1 MVKLRSFKA
10 YRPRK
15 DLAHKVAALP
25 YDVMSTE
32 EARAMVKDNM
42 YSFLHVDKAE
52 IDLEKDVNIY
62 DKRVYEKAR
71 DNLNGF
77 IKNAILIQDSKP
89 AIYVY
94 RLIMEGRV
102 QTGIVAC
109 ASIDDYAN
117 NIIKKHEKTR
127 EDKEIDRIKHVNIC
141 NAHTGPIFLTY
152 RENEDIDSIVAV
164 ATKEEPVYDFI
175 AEDGIEHIVWV
186 INNKE
191 MINKLI
197 SSFDNIPNV
206 YIADGHHRAFSA
218 VNVGLMRREQA
229 KGRIGEEN
237 YDYFLSV
244 LFPSSHLKIMD
255 YNRLVKDTNN
265 LTVKE
270 LLKKISEKFTVES
283 YEGSFKPYER
293 HTFGMYVEGKWYKLK
308 VKDGTFNSENHLESL
323 DVSILQDNLLSPILG
338 ITNPRKDDRIEFIG
352 GIRGVRELAN
362 KADEYNGVSFAMY
375 PTTINELMDISD
387 LNETM
392 PPKSTWFEPK
402 PRSGL
407 FIHEL

>member
-1 MVKLRSFKA
+1 MVKLTSFKA

-32 EARAMVKDNM
+32 EARVMVKDNM

-94 RLIMEGRV
+94 RLIMEGRA
-102 QTGIVAC
+102 QTGVVAC

-141 NAHTGPIFLTY
+141 NAHTGPIFLIY

-175 AEDGIEHIVWV
+175 SEDGIEHIVWV

-197 SSFDNIPNV
+197 SSFDNIPNA

-218 VNVGLMRREQA
+218 ATVGLMRREQV